1 MEDKYSRAL
10 KEVYVIL
17 ENSEEK
23 IKRKIPE
30 NFKLFVSKNMDKEY
44 IPNISFNNEIWEDTI
59 MEETQQILAIIYRD
73 YLVTKEE
80 REKLL
85 KEESE

>member
-59 MEETQQILAIIYRD
+59 MEETQQILAIIYSCLLYTSPSPRD
-73 YLVTKEE
+73 C
-80 REKLL
+80 
-85 KEESE
+85 S

>member
-1 MEDKYSRAL
+1 MEDKYSKAL

-30 NFKLFVSKNMDKEY
+30 NFKLFVSKNM
-44 IPNISFNNEIWEDTI
+44 
-59 MEETQQILAIIYRD
+59 R
-73 YLVTKEE
+73 
-80 REKLL
+80 L
-85 KEESE
+85 KP